1 MDYLLLIFICC
12 LLATGKV
19 TTQSAF
25 SKRHVKNF
33 PDVVFFIGLTFA
45 ISALIF
51 LPDLVGASPIVW
63 LYGAAFGLS
72 SMAFQLSYTRA
83 LSMGNVSIT
92 VMLANLAMIFNVV
105 LSIVAFDD
113 PLTPARLIGI
123 LLTIAVF
130 IINTDFKTKSK
141 VEKSWFALALTA
153 LVTSGIAGCTQK
165 IFGELG
171 PADETRAF
179 VSSAYIIGAVATF
192 AIYLVLHCRGKC
204 KTYKTAPPVFLYAL
218 GVGGFL
224 AIFQFAY
231 QYSITQVP
239 GTILFPSYAGG
250 CIILSTLTGIVL
262 FKDKLKARQLISV
275 LLGFVAVVLMNF

>member
-1 MDYLLLIFICC
+1 MNHILLIFVCC
-12 LLATGKV
+12 LLATSKV

-33 PDVVFFIGLTFA
+33 PDVVFFIALTFT

-51 LPDLVGASPIVW
+51 SPDLIGCSPIVW
-63 LYGAAFGLS
+63 AYAAVFGLS
-72 SMAFQLSYTRA
+72 SMLFQLSYTRA

-113 PLTPARLIGI
+113 PLTTAPVIGI

-130 IINTDFKTKSK
+130 IINTDFKTKNK

-165 IFGELG
+165 VFGELG

-179 VSSAYIIGAVATF
+179 VSCSYLVGAVATF
-192 AIYLVLHCRGKC
+192 ATYLILHCRGLC
-204 KTYKTAPPVFLYAL
+204 AL
-218 GVGGFL
+218 
-224 AIFQFAY
+224 
-231 QYSITQVP
+231 SP
-239 GTILFPSYAGG
+239 
-250 CIILSTLTGIVL
+250 
-262 FKDKLKARQLISV
+262 
-275 LLGFVAVVLMNF
+275 